1 MKILQLYFF
10 KDVKNYVELKKK
22 TDSAYKRNSKNIR
35 KASIVK
41 SIKLDEVEA
50 SEIFNNLKLPNH
62 FIINNLSLMKID
74 NGTWQCIKLYTT
86 NRAIIIMSNGYPY
99 AKFVAFLSN
108 SKMLTFSKNVTKNEE
123 GFY

>member
-1 MKILQLYFF
+1 MQLYFF

>member
-1 MKILQLYFF
+1 MQLYFF

-74 NGTWQCIKLYTT
+74 NGIWQCIKLYTT

-108 SKMLTFSKNVTKNEE
+108 SKID
-123 GFY
+123 